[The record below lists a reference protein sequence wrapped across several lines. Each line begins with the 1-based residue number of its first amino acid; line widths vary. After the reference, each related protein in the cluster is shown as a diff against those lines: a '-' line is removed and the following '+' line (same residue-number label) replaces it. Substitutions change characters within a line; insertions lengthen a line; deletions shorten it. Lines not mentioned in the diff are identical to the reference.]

1 MTHNQFIKLF
11 RDIATNHK
19 DINTFGDGDIEK
31 YTKNE
36 ISSSKGQT
44 LWVNVKPKT
53 IGETTQKKVYTFWI
67 MDIVNED
74 FSNEAEVISDTERTF
89 EDIIAI
95 LRSLYY
101 NDFFMLDE
109 TITVEP
115 FAERYATKVAGWV
128 ADITFKEL
136 FEADACQANIS
147 AAPTITGITT

>member
-1 MTHNQFIKLF
+1 MTHNQYIKLF
-11 RDIATNHK
+11 DDIHTNHR

-36 ISSSKGQT
+36 INSSKGQT
-44 LWVNVKPKT
+44 FWVNVKPKT
-53 IGETTQKKVYTFWI
+53 IGETTQKKVYTLWV

-74 FSNEAEVISDTERTF
+74 FSNEAEVLSDTERTF

-101 NDFFMLDE
+101 NDFFIIEEVTTL
-109 TITVEP
+109 EP

-128 ADITFKEL
+128 ADITFKESY
-136 FEADACQANIS
+136 EADACQANIS
-147 AAPTITGITT
+147 SAPAITGITT